1 MNKKVIFPNTSMERI
16 KIIIENLSP
25 SFRVI
30 FFDEEKRYI
39 IINQT
44 KKNSTQVLKFHP
56 SRTYLIIEDN
66 SSLKL
71 KRVHIFTNRENRHFL
86 AFKYTN
92 SIDFQIWVKE
102 YTNAEIVSFDFERFR
117 TKIMYSINN
126 RIYPLILFNTDCYYC
141 LYCLETGIISTIS
154 PFAFNKNLH

>member
-44 KKNSTQVLKFHP
+44 KKNSPT
-56 SRTYLIIEDN
+56 
-66 SSLKL
+66 
-71 KRVHIFTNRENRHFL
+71 
-86 AFKYTN
+86 
-92 SIDFQIWVKE
+92 
-102 YTNAEIVSFDFERFR
+102 
-117 TKIMYSINN
+117 
-126 RIYPLILFNTDCYYC
+126 
-141 LYCLETGIISTIS
+141 
-154 PFAFNKNLH
+154 